1 MNNCHTHT
9 HTQSERYVK
18 HDTDDLVKDRQ
29 NVEEE

>member
-1 MNNCHTHT
+1 MNNCLT